1 MKTSFY
7 FVLWILVYP
16 ILDLVGISADNSFI
30 VALLLIWLISY
41 LLNRQL
47 RPIIYYNQALYVGG
61 ILRMAERGNLEGLR
75 KKIRNQVLISAI
87 TATYMA
93 IMTAVLIIQVIES
106 QNYDIIPLIIFGLIT
121 VAEIWRLKKALQA
134 LHQNDIDNTLVMGF
148 NIRPDNA
155 FADAP
160 LPPRPRRYSAY
171 LAVSTIF
178 AVLSALLGL
187 AGIIIGILFSFKIT
201 STPLQGMYV
210 SIYYLYGGLALYF
223 GIYDT
228 INTLSAQK
236 HNIAG

>member
-223 GIYDT
+223 GIHDT

-236 HNIAG
+236 HHIAG

>member
-30 VALLLIWLISY
+30 VALLLIWLISN

-155 FADAP
+155 FADA
-160 LPPRPRRYSAY
+160 RYRRV
-171 LAVSTIF
+171 LADIRLIWPYQQS
-178 AVLSALLGL
+178 LL
-187 AGIIIGILFSFKIT
+187 
-201 STPLQGMYV
+201 Y
-210 SIYYLYGGLALYF
+210 
-223 GIYDT
+223 
-228 INTLSAQK
+228 
-236 HNIAG
+236 